1 MEAQDTGQ
9 NAWHALSFPL
19 SSKVD
24 IFVQQ
29 FPEQELLKDVPIE
42 EQLATLSTLLK
53 NQKYTASISRLFSP
67 ILVDLC
73 ARWLDDQEQ
82 DEAKF
87 AVFGLL
93 LPIHEELYRW
103 AVITSRLL

>member
-1 MEAQDTGQ
+1 MEAQDT
-9 NAWHALSFPL
+9 WHALSFPL
-19 SSKVD
+19 SSKIH

-29 FPEQELLKDVPIE
+29 FPEQAQLRDASID
-42 EQLATLSTLLK
+42 EQLATLSILLK
-53 NQKYTASISRLFSP
+53 NQKYTIPISRLFSP
-67 ILVDLC
+67 VLVDLC

-93 LPIHEELYRW
+93 LPIHEDLYRY
-103 AVITSRLL
+103 AVILF

>member
-1 MEAQDTGQ
+1 MEVIDTSQ
-9 NAWHALSFPL
+9 STWHALSLPFAAQ
-19 SSKVD
+19 
-24 IFVQQ
+24 IQTFVQQ
-29 FPEQELLKDVPIE
+29 FPEHAQLRDASAK
-42 EQLATLSTLLK
+42 EQLATLSILLK
-53 NQKYTASISRLFSP
+53 NQKYTIHISKLFSP

-93 LPIHEELYRW
+93 LPIHEELYRY
-103 AVITSRLL
+103 IFL